1 MLEDFFSVQDMIA
14 IAIICGVIIKTVQY
28 KLGR

>member
-1 MLEDFFSVQDMIA
+1 MLEFICTQDMIA
-14 IAIICGVIIKTVQY
+14 IAIICAVIIKTVQY